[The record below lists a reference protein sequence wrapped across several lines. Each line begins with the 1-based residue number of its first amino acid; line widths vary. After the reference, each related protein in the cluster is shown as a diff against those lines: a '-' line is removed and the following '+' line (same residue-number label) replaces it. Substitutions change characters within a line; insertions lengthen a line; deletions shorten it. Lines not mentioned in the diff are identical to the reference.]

1 MAKNVKVIALTEI
14 QYDGKKRKPNSEP
27 FDMDEE
33 TANTLSKKG
42 IVKKA
47 ADTAK
52 TQTEPK
58 E

>member
-14 QYDGKKRKPNSEP
+14 QYDGEKRKPNSKP

-33 TANTLSKKG
+33 IANALSKKG
-42 IVKKA
+42 IVKKV